1 MNLSILK
8 PAKSEVYGLIGFI
21 VCASTLMYI
30 QRYFGGSFD
39 MVTALVVLVSGIVF
53 EFIYNIS
60 VDIEVSNK

>member
-21 VCASTLMYI
+21 VCAAILMYI

-39 MVTALVVLVSGIVF
+39 MVTALVVLISAVVF
-53 EFIYNIS
+53 EVIYNTSI
-60 VDIEVSNK
+60 DIEVSNK